1 MQSTAYPTLEQ
12 EELKMDYKQ
21 FIREFERYRNVHPDQ
36 SVTQALDTFVE
47 QSQTEAAEQ
56 I

>member
-1 MQSTAYPTLEQ
+1 MQSTAAPTLEQ

-47 QSQTEAAEQ
+47 QNQAASSEQ